1 MEDSRLSKESILI
14 DVDDIKP
21 YSNNNKVHTEQG
33 VSELIANYKT
43 VGIIDPVYVDEN
55 NIILAGHKRWLAAR
69 ELGLEKVECVKVSGL
84 NNKQKKI
91 YRLAS
96 NKLTHNS
103 SWDFINIE
111 KELQEFEKSLIVDL
125 GIDFDLSLPD
135 FSPTSEDDQGKLD
148 EKELKDVTCPHCGY
162 EFKN

>member
-1 MEDSRLSKESILI
+1 MESSGLIKEDVLI
-14 DVDDIKP
+14 NIDDLKP
-21 YSNNNKVHTEQG
+21 YSNNNKVHTIKG
-33 VSELIANYKT
+33 VSELVANYKA
-43 VGIIDPVYVDEN
+43 VGIIDPVYVDED

-69 ELGLEKVECVKVSGL
+69 ELGLKEIECVKVSGL
-84 NNKQKKI
+84 TNKQKKI

-125 GIDFDLSLPD
+125 GIDFDLSFPD
-135 FSPTSEDDQGKLD
+135 FSPTSEDGQK
-148 EKELKDVTCPHCGY
+148 EKKMKTCPSCGY
-162 EFKN
+162 EF